1 MKKKVAFQKEIE
13 FPTMIG
19 EVSAISLEHNLKFID
34 ESSVEGELLL
44 SGKYKLTEASRLEE
58 DFNYKIPTEIALTEK
73 LDLATARI
81 EITDFYYEIA
91 NEDTMVCN
99 IELLID
105 GVELVEIDEL
115 DEALEDIRSDEELVR
130 ECDGDSKETKEI
142 ELPKIEK
149 EEKVEIID
157 EKEVKVEEKRE
168 EMKEKIEE
176 EVVEKEVVKK
186 EEKIEVE
193 KEVKSLFANIVED
206 QETYGTFL
214 VYIVRQN
221 ESINSIIEKYK
232 TSVEE
237 IEKYNDLNDLSIG
250 TKLIIP
256 IIDA

>member
-58 DFNYKIPTEIALTEK
+58 DFSYKIPTEIALTEK
-73 LDLATARI
+73 LDLDTAKI
-81 EITDFYYEIA
+81 EITDFYYEVA

-105 GVELVEIDEL
+105 GVEIVE
-115 DEALEDIRSDEELVR
+115 LEETLEEVEEMAR
-130 ECDGDSKETKEI
+130 ECDGDGKEMKEI

-149 EEKVEIID
+149 NEED
-157 EKEVKVEEKRE
+157 KEAEGLENKRE
-168 EMKEKIEE
+168 DIKE
-176 EVVEKEVVKK
+176 EVEKKVVVKK

-193 KEVKSLFANIVED
+193 KEVKSLFANLAED

-221 ESINSIIEKYK
+221 ESINSIIEKYN
-232 TSVEE
+232 TSIEE

-256 IIDA
+256 IINA